1 MKCVQIRR
9 TPACVHPPL
18 LTPGENQFPLE
29 RNNRL
34 VTMNNTG
41 FRRKDQ
47 LLSKFARAKKS
58 PPILNVPFLHTPP
71 PPVSKNR
78 KKNFYH
84 V

>member
-1 MKCVQIRR
+1 MKCLQIRR

-18 LTPGENQFPLE
+18 LTPGENQFSLE

-34 VTMNNTG
+34 ATMSNTG
-41 FRRKDQ
+41 FRGKDQ

-71 PPVSKNR
+71 PPPFR
-78 KKNFYH
+78 KI
-84 V
+84 